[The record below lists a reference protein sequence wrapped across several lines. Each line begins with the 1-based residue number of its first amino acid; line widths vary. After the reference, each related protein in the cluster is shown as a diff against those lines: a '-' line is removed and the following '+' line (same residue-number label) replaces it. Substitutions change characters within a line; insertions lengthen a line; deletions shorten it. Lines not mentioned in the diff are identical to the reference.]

1 MNRTQLEST
10 FDQQAATYD
19 QQWVRLA
26 AIRDGIH
33 LLMASIFSRLPDNAR
48 MLCVG
53 AGTGAEIHFFA
64 ERFPAW
70 TFVAVEPSGGMVEA
84 ARERARLHGYSDR
97 CTFHNGYLE
106 SLPATEPFDG
116 ATSLLVSQFLLDA
129 SERAGFFRAIAGRL
143 KPGGLLVSSDLAADT
158 DSPAYPRLLEVWLQ
172 TMVAADISPERVQ
185 QVCAAYGRDVSVLP
199 APSVEAIMTSGGFEA
214 PVQVYQAGLIHAWY
228 SQPRAAVAGSH
239 AERRP
244 A

>member
-26 AIRDGIH
+26 AIRDGMH
-33 LLMASIFSRLPDNAR
+33 LLMASIFSRLPENAR

-70 TFVAVEPSGGMVEA
+70 TFVAVEPSAGMVEA
-84 ARERARLHGYSDR
+84 AKVRARLNGYSDR
-97 CTFHNGYLE
+97 CMFHNGYLE
-106 SLPATEPFDG
+106 SLPGTEPFDG

-129 SERAGFFRAIAGRL
+129 GERADFFRAIAGRL
-143 KPGGLLVSSDLAADT
+143 TPDGVLVTADLAADT

-172 TMVAADISPERVQ
+172 TMVAADISPDRVQ
-185 QVCAAYGRDVSVLP
+185 QIREAYGRDVSVLP
-199 APSVEAIMTSGGFEA
+199 ASSVEAIMASGGFEA
-214 PVQVYQAGLIHAWY
+214 PVRFYQAGLIHAWY
-228 SQPRAAVAGSH
+228 GH
-239 AERRP
+239 ARVEPQKR
-244 A
+244 